1 MVPAPEVAIVVGAY
15 SRGTYLLDAV
25 RSVLDQTLPRD
36 RWELLVVK
44 NFRDETIDAALA
56 RDGVTTRW
64 DETPRVGTWLLQAI
78 RATRAPIVTL
88 LDDDDLYLP
97 GRLARIVET
106 FRSHPEVGFYR
117 NRVEIVD
124 ENGGPV
130 PVAKWAPRGTDPYF
144 DASGPVLLRPGEKS
158 DVVDLLYRRTRV
170 SFNSSTMAFRR
181 ELLDGRLGEHFAASR
196 LPDSSLLLSAVL
208 SPYGIYLDDQRETRH
223 RLHSQNVT
231 RGVGWLRWAVE
242 SHRAFADEAREF
254 GRLDLERYHDG
265 LAIHFERLS
274 RSGELV
280 QAVAERSGRREVVGR
295 AADYAR
301 FLARNPAER
310 SLSLDVWAAE
320 AYAATYLVS
329 PSLAGR
335 VHRARE
341 GRRIAREWG
350 GQP

>member
-1 MVPAPEVAIVVGAY
+1 MATAPEVAVVVGAY
-15 SRGTYLLDAV
+15 SRGTYLLEAV

-36 RWELLVVK
+36 RWELLVTK
-44 NFRDETIDAALA
+44 NFRDDAIDESLAL
-56 RDGVTTRW
+56 DGVPTRF
-64 DETPRVGTWLLQAI
+64 DETPRIGTWLLGAI

-97 GRLARIVET
+97 GRLAHLVET
-106 FRSHPEVGFYR
+106 FRAHLEVGFYR

-130 PVAKWAPRGTDPYF
+130 PTAKWPPRGTDAYF
-144 DASGPVLLRPGEKS
+144 DTSGPIVLAPGEKG
-158 DVVDLLYRRTRV
+158 DVVDLLYHRTRV
-170 SFNSSTMAFRR
+170 SFNSSSMAFRR

-208 SPYGIYLDDQRETRH
+208 SPFGLYLDDQRATRH
-223 RLHSQNVT
+223 RFHPENVT

-254 GRLDLERYHDG
+254 GRPDLGQFHDG
-265 LAIHFERLS
+265 LATHFERLS

-280 QAVAERSGRREVVGR
+280 QRVADDAGRREIAGR

-301 FLARNPAER
+301 FLARHPAER

-335 VHRARE
+335 VHRVQE
-341 GRRIAREWG
+341 GRRIARDPG
-350 GQP
+350 AQP